1 MGHPAKDRRY
11 PRIGL
16 RRGILIAWQGVG
28 ARVVSQIVTA
38 GMGGLF
44 IRASD
49 PPAVGEII
57 RVYFELPGGEVRARA
72 VVKSSEPGSGMGI
85 EFTSMEP
92 EARGYLA
99 RLLRELMPGKDPT
112 KAPKRLLAANFQSK

>member
-1 MGHPAKDRRY
+1 MGHPAKNRRY
-11 PRIGL
+11 PRVGL

-28 ARVVSQIVTA
+28 ARVVSHIVTA

-44 IRASD
+44 IKTSA

-57 RVYFELPGGEVRARA
+57 LVYFELPSGEVRARA

-85 EFTSMEP
+85 EFTSMGP
-92 EARGYLA
+92 EARGYLS

-112 KAPKRLLAANFQSK
+112 KAPKQLLAANSQSQ